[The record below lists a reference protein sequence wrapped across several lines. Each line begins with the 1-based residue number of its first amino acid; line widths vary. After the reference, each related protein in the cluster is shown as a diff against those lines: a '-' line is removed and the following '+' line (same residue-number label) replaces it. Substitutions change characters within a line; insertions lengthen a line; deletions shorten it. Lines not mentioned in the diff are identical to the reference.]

1 MSINKVILVGNLGA
15 DPQLRATA
23 SKRPVCDFS
32 IATSRTFAAEN
43 ETPTTR
49 TEWHNIVCFGVLAET
64 CAKYLH
70 KGRQIFVEGRIQSQK
85 WKDKDGEDRYSHQ
98 VVANVIQ
105 FLGSKPKRDS
115 DPDSNAET
123 FVSQAQDEACDDIP
137 W

>member
-1 MSINKVILVGNLGA
+1 MSINKVILIGNLGG
-15 DPQLRATA
+15 DPQLRVTD

-32 IATSRTFAAEN
+32 IATSRSFRGED
-43 ETPTTR
+43 ETPTVR

-70 KGRQIFVEGRIQSQK
+70 KGRQIFVEGRIHSQK
-85 WKDKDGEDRYSHQ
+85 WKDKDGDDRYSHQ

-105 FLGSKPKRDS
+105 FLGSKLKKDVS
-115 DPDSNAET
+115 AESNVET
-123 FVSQAQDEACDDIP
+123 FVAETEDETCDEIP